1 VIREASSSND
11 AGMNAAQL
19 ASPSPPRPAAHPLAL
34 AAMVLAPF
42 AALLALRP
50 WLPGWAVTP
59 PKSCLGA
66 CADIEGML
74 PLVDWTNAVIQFLRK
89 YEFFGA
95 FTFRDIT
102 RAISSGIEAPLDF
115 TENLFH
121 KGFDDVFG
129 VAGWEVAPVPWLL
142 FVGLAAIYGWRLG
155 GWRLALL
162 GGGCFFYLA
171 LFSKRGIWEL
181 SMQTL
186 AAISVSAPL
195 AGLIGLGL
203 GIWAAKS
210 RAVERIVW
218 PVLNIMQSLPHFSYL
233 IIVAIFFGVGSKAGV
248 IATVIFAFPPMT
260 RLTLIGLRNISEEI
274 IEAGIMAGC
283 TPRQM
288 LFKVELPAARS
299 QLMLGVNQII
309 MQCLAMV
316 VIAAFIGQSGLGH
329 DLLTRLQR
337 LAIGQAFEV
346 GIAVVFIAIALDR
359 FSQAIAS
366 KEPHHAGDGPLWH
379 RRPGQC
385 AAALLIAAVF
395 ALSFVTPYATAFPQH
410 LTVSTSLFWDAMVE
424 VITSNF
430 YQPLG
435 FIRDGFLVNVLI
447 PVREAMTWI
456 PWLAVVA
463 LIFCI
468 GWRLGG
474 WRLACSALAFVLFI
488 AVSGYWV
495 RAMLTL
501 YMVTVSVA
509 VCALIGI
516 PLGMWAYKRDA
527 TTRWALNLCDTMQ
540 TFPSFI
546 YLLPVVML
554 FQTGDVSA
562 IFAIIIYAMIPIT
575 RYTIFGLR
583 NVPQH
588 IIEAAITSGCTPRQ
602 ILWKVRMP
610 LAFPEILLGLNQT
623 LMFALFMVMIA
634 GFIGTVDLS
643 QEIFRAL
650 TFNDGGKGLVVGLC
664 VACIGLTADRL
675 LVAWAERRRAVLSR
689 EA

>member
-1 VIREASSSND
+1 L
-11 AGMNAAQL
+11 NAAQATSPAP
-19 ASPSPPRPAAHPLAL
+19 ASPGLPASSQPSTARPATHPAAWAAL
-34 AAMVLAPF
+34 TLAPF

-50 WLPGWAVTP
+50 WLPNWAITP
-59 PKSCLGA
+59 PKSCLGG
-66 CADIEGML
+66 CANIEGML
-74 PLVDWTNAVIQFLRK
+74 PFVDWVNAAIKFLRK
-89 YEFFGA
+89 YELFGA

-102 RAISSGIEAPLDF
+102 RAISSGIQAPLDF

-121 KGFDDVFG
+121 KGFDDFAGLG
-129 VAGWEVAPVPWLL
+129 VDIAPVPWLL
-142 FVGLAAIYGWRLG
+142 FVGLAAIYGWRLK

-195 AGLIGLGL
+195 AGLIGISFGV
-203 GIWAAKS
+203 WAAKS

-218 PVLNIMQSLPHFSYL
+218 PLLNVLQSLPHFSYL
-233 IIVAIFFGVGSKAGV
+233 ILVAIFFGVGSKAGV

-260 RLTLIGLRNISEEI
+260 RLTLIGLRGISKEI

-283 TPRQM
+283 TKWQM
-288 LFKVELPAARS
+288 LFKVEIPAARP

-316 VIAAFIGQSGLGH
+316 VIASFIGQAGLGH

-346 GIAVVFIAIALDR
+346 GVAVVFIAIALDR
-359 FSQAIAS
+359 FSQAIATR
-366 KEPHHAGDGPLWH
+366 EPHHISGRALWARH
-379 RRPGQC
+379 PGWC
-385 AAALLIAAVF
+385 AAAALLAATVV
-395 ALSFVTPYATAFPQH
+395 LSFITPHALTFPQA
-410 LTVSTSLFWDAMVE
+410 LTISTSNFWDAIVDY
-424 VITSNF
+424 ITLHF
-430 YQPLG
+430 YAPLG
-435 FIRDGFLVNVLI
+435 IFRDGFLVYVLI
-447 PVREAMTWI
+447 PVRTAITSI
-456 PWLAVVA
+456 PWVA
-463 LIFCI
+463 IIALVACI

-474 WRLACSALAFVLFI
+474 WRLALTVAAFVFFI
-488 AVSGYWV
+488 AASGYWV
-495 RAMLTL
+495 RAMITL
-501 YMVTVSVA
+501 YMVVA
-509 VCALIGI
+509 SMTVCALLGI
-516 PLGMWAYKRDA
+516 PLGIWASKRDS
-527 TTRWALNLCDTMQ
+527 TTRWVQNLCDTMQ

-554 FQTGDVSA
+554 FQIGDVSA
-562 IFAIIIYAMIPIT
+562 IFAIIIYAAIPIT

-588 IIEAAITSGCTPRQ
+588 IIEAAVTSGCTPRQ

-650 TFNDGGKGLVVGLC
+650 TFNDGGKGLVIGLC
-664 VACIGLTADRL
+664 VAFIGLTADRL
-675 LVAWAERRRAVLSR
+675 LVAWAERRRAALSR
-689 EA
+689 EE

>member
-1 VIREASSSND
+1 MGTVSTARQWRAIHPAW
-11 AGMNAAQL
+11 AA
-19 ASPSPPRPAAHPLAL
+19 AL
-34 AAMVLAPF
+34 TVAPF
-42 AALLALRP
+42 AALLVLRP
-50 WLPGWAVTP
+50 WLPNWAVTP

-66 CADIEGML
+66 CADIEGIL

-102 RAISSGIEAPLDF
+102 RAVSSGIEAPLDF

-121 KGFDDVFG
+121 KGFDDF
-129 VAGWEVAPVPWLL
+129 AGIDGLHVAPVPWIL
-142 FVGLAAIYGWRLG
+142 FVGLAAIYGWRLK

-195 AGLIGLGL
+195 AGLIGVGI

-210 RAVERIVW
+210 RAAERIVW
-218 PVLNIMQSLPHFSYL
+218 PVLNVMQSLPHFSYL

-248 IATVIFAFPPMT
+248 IATVIFAFPPMA
-260 RLTLIGLRNISEEI
+260 RLTLVGLRGISNEI

-288 LFKVELPAARS
+288 LFKVELPAARP

-366 KEPHHAGDGPLWH
+366 QEPHHAGGGPVWR

-385 AAALLIAAVF
+385 AAALLVAAVF
-395 ALSFVTPYATAFPQH
+395 ALSFVTPHAMEFPKH
-410 LTVSTSLFWDAMVE
+410 LTVSTSVFWDAMVDA
-424 VITSNF
+424 ITANF

-447 PVREAMTWI
+447 PVREAMAWI
-456 PWLAVVA
+456 PWLAVIA
-463 LIFCI
+463 LIACI

-474 WRLACSALAFVLFI
+474 WKLACSALAFVLFI

-501 YMVTVSVA
+501 YMVTVSMA
-509 VCALIGI
+509 ICALIGI
-516 PLGMWAYKRDA
+516 PLGIWAYQRDS
-527 TTRWALNLCDTMQ
+527 TTRWVQNLCDTMQ

-562 IFAIIIYAMIPIT
+562 VFAVVIYACIPIT

-675 LVAWAERRRAVLSR
+675 LVAWADRRRAVLSR
-689 EA
+689 EE